1 MSTDETLP
9 APTPRSTLLTVLKRV
24 LRSPITT
31 LVLIGA
37 GILCGIHAPAVAH
50 ALAPIAK
57 VYLNLLTMVVLPLLV
72 SSVIFSITSMVQD
85 PRSVRYLARIAL
97 AVIVVSVVGVA
108 LSGTLSL
115 LLQPGQIEDPQTRI
129 GLGMFINSQGAV
141 STDLQLSLAAPAAV
155 DEQTGPLSIVLGL
168 VPNNVFGSL
177 AKGDTIQVLLFC
189 LLFGLA
195 VGQVPQ
201 KSATSLAQGLDAVYR
216 ACIILTNWFVWG
228 LPIAT
233 FILIAQQTAQVG
245 PEPLTLMGGFLIVMS
260 LSTLAAMIA
269 AVTIVAIR
277 SRRGY
282 WATIKAFQPLLMVVI
297 TTRSTIASIPWIIN
311 LLVERLKFNQVIVEL
326 LAPLQAALLRTGA
339 IFLYVGGVIF
349 IAQLYG
355 RALSVGDLALIGMSS
370 ALLALTTTG
379 MAGLVILS
387 QMSILCGYLQLPFE
401 AAFALFIAVDAV
413 TDTLMTL
420 ASVSTVTAATAAIAP
435 HSREIDETDAMPA
448 GLQPAQEAAA

>member
-1 MSTDETLP
+1 MPTDDTLP
-9 APTPRSTLLTVLKRV
+9 APIPRRHAFTLLKRI
-24 LRSPITT
+24 LRSPLTT
-31 LVLIGA
+31 MALIAA
-37 GILCGIHAPAVAH
+37 GILCGIHAPAIAH

-85 PRSVRYLARIAL
+85 PRSVRYLPRIAL
-97 AVIVVSVVGVA
+97 AVVAVSIFGVA

-115 LLQPGQIEDPQTRI
+115 LLQPGQIDDPQTRI

-141 STDLQLSLAAPAAV
+141 STDLQLTLAAPEAATQ
-155 DEQTGPLSIVLGL
+155 EAGPLGILLHL
-168 VPNNVFGSL
+168 VPNNVFGAL
-177 AKGDTIQVLLFC
+177 AKGETIQVLLFC

-201 KSATSLAQGLDAVYR
+201 KSAASLAQGLDAIYR

-233 FILIAQQTAQVG
+233 FILIAEQTAQVG
-245 PEPLTLMGGFLIVMS
+245 PEPLTLMGGFLVVMG
-260 LSTLAAMIA
+260 LSTLAVMATCVI
-269 AVTIVAIR
+269 IVAVR
-277 SRRGY
+277 SRQGY

-311 LLVERLKFNQVIVEL
+311 LLVERMKFSQVIVEL

-355 RALSVGDLALIGMSS
+355 RTLSFGDLALIGVSS

-387 QMSILCGYLQLPFE
+387 QMSLLCGYLQLPFE
-401 AAFALFIAVDAV
+401 AAFALFVAVDAV
-413 TDTLMTL
+413 TDTMMTL

-435 HSREIDETDAMPA
+435 HSATIAEAEPSPA
-448 GLQPAQEAAA
+448 GMAPAEQAVA

>member
-1 MSTDETLP
+1 MPTDETFP
-9 APTPRSTLLTVLKRV
+9 ARAPRFNLFTLLKRI
-24 LRSPITT
+24 LRSPVTT

-37 GILCGIHAPAVAH
+37 GILCGIHAPAIAH
-50 ALAPIAK
+50 AVAPVAK

-85 PRSVRYLARIAL
+85 PRSVRYLPRIAL
-97 AVIVVSVVGVA
+97 AVVIVSILGVA

-115 LLQPGQIEDPQTRI
+115 LLQPGQIDDPQTRI
-129 GLGMFINSQGAV
+129 GLGTFINSQGAV
-141 STDLQLSLAAPAAV
+141 STDLQLSLAAPEAISQDA
-155 DEQTGPLSIVLGL
+155 GPLGILLHL
-168 VPNNVFGSL
+168 VPSNVFGAL
-177 AKGDTIQVLLFC
+177 AKGETIQVLLFC

-201 KSATSLAQGLDAVYR
+201 KSATSLAQGLDAIYR

-233 FILIAQQTAQVG
+233 FILIAEQTAQVG
-245 PEPLTLMGGFLIVMS
+245 PEPLTLMGGFLVVMG
-260 LSTLAAMIA
+260 LSTLSVMVAS
-269 AVTIVAIR
+269 VVIVAIR

-311 LLVERLKFNQVIVEL
+311 LLVERMKFNQVIVEL

-355 RALSVGDLALIGMSS
+355 RTLSVGDLALVGVSS

-401 AAFALFIAVDAV
+401 AAFVLFIAVDAV
-413 TDTLMTL
+413 SDTLMTL
-420 ASVSTVTAATAAIAP
+420 ASVSTVTAVTAAIAP
-435 HSREIDETDAMPA
+435 HSREIAEAEPRPA
-448 GLQPAQEAAA
+448 GISPTQQATA

>member
-9 APTPRSTLLTVLKRV
+9 APTPRSTLLTALKRV

-155 DEQTGPLSIVLGL
+155 DEQTGPLGIVLGL

-435 HSREIDETDAMPA
+435 HSREIGETDAMPA

>member
-1 MSTDETLP
+1 MPTDEVLP
-9 APTPRSTLLTVLKRV
+9 APAPRLHAFTLLKRL
-24 LRSPITT
+24 LRSPFTT
-31 LVLIGA
+31 LVLIAA
-37 GILCGIHAPAVAH
+37 GIFCGIHAPAIAH

-72 SSVIFSITSMVQD
+72 SSVIFSITSMVQN
-85 PRSVRYLARIAL
+85 PQSVRYLPRIAL
-97 AVIVVSVVGVA
+97 AVVIVSILGVA
-108 LSGTLSL
+108 LIGTLSL
-115 LLQPGQIEDPQTRI
+115 LLQPGQIDDPQTRI

-141 STDLQLSLAAPAAV
+141 STDLQLSLAAP
-155 DEQTGPLSIVLGL
+155 EQVSQDAGPLGILLHL
-168 VPNNVFGSL
+168 VPSNVFGAL
-177 AKGDTIQVLLFC
+177 AKGETIQVLLFC

-201 KSATSLAQGLDAVYR
+201 KSATSLAQGLDAIYR

-233 FILIAQQTAQVG
+233 FILIAEQTAQVG
-245 PEPLTLMGGFLIVMS
+245 PEPLTLMGGFLVVMG
-260 LSTLAAMIA
+260 LSTLVVMIA
-269 AVTIVAIR
+269 AVVIVAVR

-282 WATIKAFQPLLMVVI
+282 WATVKAFQPLLMVVI

-355 RALSVGDLALIGMSS
+355 RTLSVGDLALIGVSS

-387 QMSILCGYLQLPFE
+387 QMSVLCGYLQLPFE
-401 AAFALFIAVDAV
+401 AAFALFVAVDAIS
-413 TDTLMTL
+413 DSFMTL
-420 ASVSTVTAATAAIAP
+420 ASVSTVTAVTAAIAP
-435 HSREIDETDAMPA
+435 HSREIAEAETMPA
-448 GLQPAQEAAA
+448 GISLAQEATV

>member
-1 MSTDETLP
+1 VSTDETFP
-9 APTPRSTLLTVLKRV
+9 AQAPRFNLFSLLKRI
-24 LRSPITT
+24 LRSPVTT

-37 GILCGIHAPAVAH
+37 GILCGIHAPAIAH
-50 ALAPIAK
+50 AVAPVAK

-85 PRSVRYLARIAL
+85 PRSVRYLPRIAL
-97 AVIVVSVVGVA
+97 AVVIVSILGVA

-115 LLQPGQIEDPQTRI
+115 LLQPGQIDDPQTRI
-129 GLGMFINSQGAV
+129 GLGTFINSQGAV
-141 STDLQLSLAAPAAV
+141 STDLQLSLAAPEAINQDA
-155 DEQTGPLSIVLGL
+155 GPLGILLHL
-168 VPNNVFGSL
+168 VPSNVFGAL
-177 AKGDTIQVLLFC
+177 AKGETIQVLLFC

-201 KSATSLAQGLDAVYR
+201 KSATSLAQGLDAIYR

-233 FILIAQQTAQVG
+233 FILIAEQTAQVG
-245 PEPLTLMGGFLIVMS
+245 PEPLTLMGGFLVVMG
-260 LSTLAAMIA
+260 LSTLSVMIA
-269 AVTIVAIR
+269 SVVIVAIR

-282 WATIKAFQPLLMVVI
+282 WATVKAFQPLLMVVI

-311 LLVERLKFNQVIVEL
+311 LLVERMRFNQVIVEL

-355 RALSVGDLALIGMSS
+355 RTLSVGDLALVGASS

-401 AAFALFIAVDAV
+401 AAFVLFIAVDAV
-413 TDTLMTL
+413 SDTLMTL
-420 ASVSTVTAATAAIAP
+420 ASVSTVTAVTAAIAP
-435 HSREIDETDAMPA
+435 HSREIAEAEPLLA
-448 GLQPAQEAAA
+448 GISPTQQATA

>member
-9 APTPRSTLLTVLKRV
+9 APAPRSTLLTVLKRV

-97 AVIVVSVVGVA
+97 AVVVVSVVGVA

-155 DEQTGPLSIVLGL
+155 DEQTGPLGIVLGL

-201 KSATSLAQGLDAVYR
+201 KSATSLAQGLDAIYR

-355 RALSVGDLALIGMSS
+355 RSLSVGDLALIGMSS

-435 HSREIDETDAMPA
+435 HSREIGETDAMPA
-448 GLQPAQEAAA
+448 GLQPAQA